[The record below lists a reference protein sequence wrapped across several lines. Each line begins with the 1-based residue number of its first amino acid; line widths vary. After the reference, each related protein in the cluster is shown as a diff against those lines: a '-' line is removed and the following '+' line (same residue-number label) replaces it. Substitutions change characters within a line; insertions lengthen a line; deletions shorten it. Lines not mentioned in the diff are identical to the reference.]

1 MWNINELK
9 NAKTM
14 SEKTIYQRSHRQLSM
29 FEDDMNL
36 VPYTSPKKGVGTV
49 ERLNDYEGFTEKFK
63 PKKTT
68 DDCYTPPAIYE
79 AVLGWLKSQ
88 EYISDDTE
96 IIRPF
101 YPGNDY
107 QAFDY
112 SDGCVVV
119 DNPPFSIYA
128 QIVRWFIAN
137 GVKFFLFGPQ
147 LTLKV
152 MGADVCYLPVDATIT
167 YENGAV
173 VATGFVTNLIKGVR
187 MWTAPTLHR
196 ALKLASP
203 PKKILPKHTYPLNL
217 ITCATFGKIS
227 GREVDF
233 KVMAE
238 DCREIR
244 RVESLAR
251 VKKSLFGGGWLLSTR
266 AAAERA
272 AAERAAGTCIQLSES
287 ELKIIEELDT
297 NTKNI

>member
-36 VPYTSPKKGVGTV
+36 VPYTSPKKGIGTV

-79 AVLGWLKSQ
+79 AVLGWLKAQ

-112 SDGCVVV
+112 ADGCVV

-227 GREVDF
+227 SREVDF

-244 RVESLAR
+244 QVESLAR
-251 VKKSLFGGGWLLSTR
+251 VKKALFGGGWLLSTR

>member
-1 MWNINELK
+1 
-9 NAKTM
+9 
-14 SEKTIYQRSHRQLSM
+14 M

-36 VPYTSPKKGVGTV
+36 VPYTSPKKGIGTV

-88 EYISDDTE
+88 GYITDDTE

-112 SDGCVVV
+112 PDGCVVV
-119 DNPPFSIYA
+119 DNPPFSIYS

-152 MGADVCYLPVDATIT
+152 TGADVCYLPVDATIT

-187 MWTAPTLHR
+187 MWTSPTLHR

-203 PKKILPKHTYPLNL
+203 PKRIVPKHTYPLNL

-227 GREVDF
+227 SREVEF

-244 RVESLAR
+244 QVESLAR
-251 VKKSLFGGGWLLSTR
+251 VKKSLFGGGWLLSTS

-297 NTKNI
+297 NKKNI

>member
-1 MWNINELK
+1 MLNTNELK
-9 NAKTM
+9 NVKIM
-14 SEKTIYQRSHRQLSM
+14 IEKTKHQRSHRQLSM

-36 VPYTSPKKGVGTV
+36 GPYTSHRKGIGTV

-88 EYISDDTE
+88 GYITDDTE

-112 SDGCVVV
+112 TDGCVVV

-152 MGADVCYLPVDATIT
+152 IGADVCYLPANVSIT

-173 VATGFVTNLIKGVR
+173 VATGFVTNLINGVR

-203 PKKILPKHTYPLNL
+203 PKKIVPKNTYPLNL

-227 GREVDF
+227 SREVDF

-244 RVESLAR
+244 QVESLAR

-272 AAERAAGTCIQLSES
+272 AAERAAGTCIKLSES

-297 NTKNI
+297 KTKNI

>member
-1 MWNINELK
+1 
-9 NAKTM
+9 
-14 SEKTIYQRSHRQLSM
+14 M

-36 VPYTSPKKGVGTV
+36 VPYTSPKKGIGTV

-88 EYISDDTE
+88 GYITDDTE

-107 QAFDY
+107 QALDY
-112 SDGCVVV
+112 PDGCVVV
-119 DNPPFSIYA
+119 DNPPFSIYS

-152 MGADVCYLPVDATIT
+152 TGADVCYLPVDATIT

-187 MWTAPTLHR
+187 MWTSPTLHR

-203 PKKILPKHTYPLNL
+203 PKRIVPKHTYPLNL

-227 GREVDF
+227 SREVEF

-244 RVESLAR
+244 QVESLAR
-251 VKKSLFGGGWLLSTR
+251 VKKSLFGGGWLLSTS

-297 NTKNI
+297 NKKNI

>member
-1 MWNINELK
+1 MLNTNELK
-9 NAKTM
+9 KAKTM
-14 SEKTIYQRSHRQLSM
+14 SEKTKHQRSHRQLSM

-36 VPYTSPKKGVGTV
+36 VPYTSPKKGIGTV

-79 AVLGWLKSQ
+79 AVIGWLKSQ
-88 EYISDDTE
+88 ECITDDTE

-112 SDGCVVV
+112 ADGCVVV

-152 MGADVCYLPVDATIT
+152 KGADVCYLPTDAKIT

-173 VATGFVTNLIKGVR
+173 VATGFVTNLINGVR

-203 PKKILPKHTYPLNL
+203 PKKIVPKNTYPLNL

-227 GREVDF
+227 SREVEF

-238 DCREIR
+238 DCREIGN
-244 RVESLAR
+244 VESLAR

>member
-1 MWNINELK
+1 MCL
-9 NAKTM
+9 
-14 SEKTIYQRSHRQLSM
+14 RQM
-29 FEDDMNL
+29 TFEDESEEYKAF
-36 VPYTSPKKGVGTV
+36 V
-49 ERLNDYEGFTEKFK
+49 EKFK

-88 EYISDDTE
+88 GYISDDTE

-107 QAFDY
+107 QAFEY
-112 SDGCVVV
+112 TDGCVVV

-152 MGADVCYLPVDATIT
+152 IGADVCYLPANVSIT

-203 PKKILPKHTYPLNL
+203 PKKIVPKNTYPLNL

-227 GREVDF
+227 SREVEF

-238 DCREIR
+238 DCSEIR
-244 RVESLAR
+244 QVESLAR

-272 AAERAAGTCIQLSES
+272 AAERAAGTCIKLSES

>member
-1 MWNINELK
+1 MI
-9 NAKTM
+9 
-14 SEKTIYQRSHRQLSM
+14 EKTKHQRSHRQLSM

-36 VPYTSPKKGVGTV
+36 VPYTSPKKGIGTV

-68 DDCYTPPAIYE
+68 DDCYTPPSIYE

-88 EYISDDTE
+88 GYISDDTE

-107 QAFDY
+107 QAFEY
-112 SDGCVVV
+112 TDGCVVV

-152 MGADVCYLPVDATIT
+152 IDADVCYLPANVSIT

-173 VATGFVTNLIKGVR
+173 VATGFVTNLINGVR

-203 PKKILPKHTYPLNL
+203 PKKIVPKNTYPLNL

-227 GREVDF
+227 SREVDF

-244 RVESLAR
+244 QVESLAR
-251 VKKSLFGGGWLLSTR
+251 VKKSLFGGGRLLSTR

-272 AAERAAGTCIQLSES
+272 AAERGSGICIQLSES

-297 NTKNI
+297 KTKNI

>member
-1 MWNINELK
+1 
-9 NAKTM
+9 M
-14 SEKTIYQRSHRQLSM
+14 SEKTKLQRQPRQLSM

-36 VPYTSPKKGVGTV
+36 VPYTSPKKGIGTV

-79 AVLGWLKSQ
+79 AVLGWLKAQ
-88 EYISDDTE
+88 GYISDDTE

-112 SDGCVVV
+112 TDGCVVV

-152 MGADVCYLPVDATIT
+152 MGADVCYLPANVSIT

-173 VATGFVTNLIKGVR
+173 VATGFVTNLINGVR

-203 PKKILPKHTYPLNL
+203 PNKIVPKNTYPLNL

-227 GREVDF
+227 SREVDF

-244 RVESLAR
+244 QVESLAR

-297 NTKNI
+297 NTRK

>member
-1 MWNINELK
+1 MI
-9 NAKTM
+9 
-14 SEKTIYQRSHRQLSM
+14 EKTKHQRSHRQLSM

-36 VPYTSPKKGVGTV
+36 VPYTSPKKGIGTV

-68 DDCYTPPAIYE
+68 DDCYTPPAIYY

-88 EYISDDTE
+88 GYITDDTE

-112 SDGCVVV
+112 TDGCVVV

-128 QIVRWFIAN
+128 QIVRWFISN

-152 MGADVCYLPVDATIT
+152 IGADVCYLPANVSIT

-173 VATGFVTNLIKGVR
+173 VATGFVTNLINGVR

-203 PKKILPKHTYPLNL
+203 PKKIVPKNTYPLNL

-227 GREVDF
+227 SREVEF

-238 DCREIR
+238 DCREIGN
-244 RVESLAR
+244 VESLAR

-272 AAERAAGTCIQLSES
+272 AAERASGICIQLSES